1 MAYSGICSIRR
12 KRVRHMQH
20 APSTDPEEHR
30 ELERSRLQ
38 ESLAATPERYVRPRA
53 VVSAAWLSGAAVDG
67 SIIDESGALAIVP
80 VDTNIIYV
88 GTSKQYQH
96 LLQLPTRP
104 GTNAAVQH
112 GCEDCRNGSC
122 EKRHGEHCSQGC
134 PCCDDDDD
142 DDDVIPGN
150 SGIYRPPL

>member
-1 MAYSGICSIRR
+1 
-12 KRVRHMQH
+12 MQH

-38 ESLAATPERYVRPRA
+38 ESLAATPARYVRPRA

-67 SIIDESGALAIVP
+67 SIIDESGALAIDP

-104 GTNAAVQH
+104 GTNASVQH
-112 GCEDCRNGSC
+112 AARTAATAVVRSATASTAH
-122 EKRHGEHCSQGC
+122 RAVH
-134 PCCDDDDD
+134 
-142 DDDVIPGN
+142 VATTMTMTMT
-150 SGIYRPPL
+150 